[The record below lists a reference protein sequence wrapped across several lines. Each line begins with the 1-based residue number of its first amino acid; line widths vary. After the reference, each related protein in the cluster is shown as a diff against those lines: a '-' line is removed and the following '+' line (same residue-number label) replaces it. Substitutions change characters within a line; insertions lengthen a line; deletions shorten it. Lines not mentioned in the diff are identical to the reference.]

1 MAEDRVT
8 QIVFVALD
16 GLLAVDGEQAK
27 RAIAQLTEQNMP
39 MIVFGE
45 GDRAELE
52 PIRADLGLTAPFIV
66 ESGSAIF
73 TAVDAN
79 PFAMPLGERDGDYY
93 VYELG
98 CPYVQA
104 RAGLRVLAN
113 EISYPLKGFGDFTV
127 QQLERSLEL
136 SEAEAHRAKAREFS
150 EPFMTPKS
158 ADLDALKQAAKEIGF
173 DVVLKDSLDSRF
185 SFLRGQAA
193 SLTTAAE
200 KIIEGYQAHL
210 DKAETLK
217 VKGISTQ
224 RADLDCLS
232 LAKGTADWSGALIST
247 TNGMAAAWLAAIE
260 SWL

>member
-1 MAEDRVT
+1 MAEDRVS
-8 QIVFVALD
+8 QIVFVALA
-16 GLLAVDGEQAK
+16 GLLAVASEQAK
-27 RAIAQLTEQNMP
+27 GAIARLNEQNIP
-39 MIVFGE
+39 MIVFGDC
-45 GDRAELE
+45 DRAELE
-52 PIRADLGLTAPFIV
+52 PIRANLGLTAPFIV

-79 PFAMPLGERDGDYY
+79 PFTTPLGEQDGHYY

-113 EISYPLKGFGDFTV
+113 EIAYPLKGFGDFTV
-127 QQLERSLEL
+127 QQLERSRDL
-136 SEAEAHRAKAREFS
+136 SEAEAHRIKAREFS

-158 ADLDALKQAAKEIGF
+158 ADLAALKRAAKEIGF

-200 KIIEGYQAHL
+200 KIMETYQEQS
-210 DKAETLK
+210 DQVETLK

-224 RADLDCLS
+224 QADLDCLS
-232 LAKGTADWSGALIST
+232 LAKGTADWSSVLIST
-247 TNGMAAAWLAAIE
+247 ANGRETAWLEAIE
-260 SWL
+260 SCL